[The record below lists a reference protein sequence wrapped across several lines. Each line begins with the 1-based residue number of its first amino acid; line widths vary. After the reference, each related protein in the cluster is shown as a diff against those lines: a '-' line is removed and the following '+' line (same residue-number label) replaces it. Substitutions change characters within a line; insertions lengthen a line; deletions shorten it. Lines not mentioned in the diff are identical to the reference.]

1 LIAGW
6 AGAIIALTPGARIA
20 MPTSHPPATVIP
32 MMDRARQYRALR
44 DHLEPALAE
53 ALSAGEYGP
62 GAAVAAFEAETA
74 EWLGADH
81 AVACA
86 SGADALRLTL
96 LAAGLGP
103 GDQVI
108 TPAFAAPAA
117 AAALRQIGAIP
128 VFVDVD
134 PATLTLDPDAAGA
147 ALSPATRALLPA
159 HTFGRMA
166 DMDSLAALAR
176 EHGLLLLE
184 DATHA
189 FGARSGPAPAG
200 GCGLAGALDLGP
212 ESPLGGFGDGGLV
225 VTGSAAVAER
235 LRQLRSA
242 GSDEV
247 AGWGSHLDELQA
259 VALRVQLGRL
269 RVHAEARRRA
279 ARLYDELLAGI
290 PGIEPLPE
298 APRGTHA
305 HQRYAVRATVRG
317 TIRERL
323 AAAGIASAAGE
334 AVALHRRPVFADP
347 PPPCPVPVTET
358 AAEEILNLP
367 LFPELTKDE
376 IHTIVDTLRET
387 A

>member
-1 LIAGW
+1 
-6 AGAIIALTPGARIA
+6 

-62 GAAVAAFEAETA
+62 GAAVAAFEAEAA

-86 SGADALRLTL
+86 SGADALRLAL

-117 AAALRQIGAIP
+117 AAAIHHIGATP
-128 VFVDVD
+128 VFADID
-134 PATLTLDPDAAGA
+134 PATLTLDPAAAEATLG
-147 ALSPATRALLPA
+147 PGTRALLPA
-159 HTFGRMA
+159 HTFGRLA
-166 DMDSLAALAR
+166 DMEGLATLAR

-189 FGARSGPAPAG
+189 FGARSGSTPAG
-200 GCGLAGALDLGP
+200 GFGLAGALDLGP

-235 LRQLRSA
+235 LRKLRSA
-242 GSDEV
+242 EADEV
-247 AGWGSHLDELQA
+247 AGWGSQLDELQA

-279 ARLYDELLAGI
+279 ARLYDELLVEV
-290 PGIEPLPE
+290 PGIEPLPT
-298 APRGTHA
+298 APRGAHA
-305 HQRYAVRATVRG
+305 HQRYAVGAASRSAV
-317 TIRERL
+317 RERL
-323 AAAGIASAAGE
+323 AAAGIASAVDQ
-334 AVALHRRPVFADP
+334 AVALHRSPVFAEPAP
-347 PPPCPVPVTET
+347 PRPVPVAET

>member
-1 LIAGW
+1 
-6 AGAIIALTPGARIA
+6 

-62 GAAVAAFEAETA
+62 GAAVAAFEAEA
-74 EWLGADH
+74 AQWLGAEQ

-86 SGADALRLTL
+86 SGADALRLVL
-96 LAAGLGP
+96 LAAGIGP
-103 GDQVI
+103 GDEVV

-117 AAALRQIGAIP
+117 AAAIHHVGATPAFADI
-128 VFVDVD
+128 D
-134 PATLTLDPDAAGA
+134 PATLTLEPDAARATLG
-147 ALSPATRALLPA
+147 PRTRALLPA

-166 DMDSLAALAR
+166 DMEGLVALAR
-176 EHGLLLLE
+176 EHDLLLLE

-189 FGARSGPAPAG
+189 FGARAGSTPAG
-200 GCGLAGALDLGP
+200 GFGLAGALDLGP
-212 ESPLGGFGDGGLV
+212 ESPPGGFGDGGLV
-225 VTGSAAVAER
+225 ITGSAAVAER

-242 GSDEV
+242 EADEV

-259 VALRVQLGRL
+259 VGLRVQLARL

-279 ARLYDELLAGI
+279 ARLYHDLLDEI

-298 APRGTHA
+298 APRGAHA
-305 HQRYAVRATVRG
+305 HQRYAVRTAARTTV
-317 TIRERL
+317 RERL
-323 AAAGIASAAGE
+323 AAAGIASAVDH

-347 PPPCPVPVTET
+347 APRRPLP
-358 AAEEILNLP
+358 AAEAAGDEVLTLP

-376 IHTIVDTLRET
+376 IHTIADTLRET
-387 A
+387 P